1 MNQNRPLPG
10 TDANGKEMARKPHQE
25 EQTRG
30 PYQEEARR
38 PYKGEARK
46 PYQEDAFKYCTDN
59 TRAGTDNTHPP
70 PPLNTTKPP
79 YSRRP
84 SDPVHAPHRDAY
96 TAQHNEALRMAL
108 GSILSPVSERFLLK
122 EFDIVL
128 LKEFDIVLKEL
139 AIVLLKV
146 FDIVLSTELGCQS
159 PVKRPFTPSST
170 SHPASGTASPAFFH
184 ALPFTGTGPHSATST
199 GPTTGAQTPSDAMH
213 GSPHPQQHAH
223 THHLYPHWPGS
234 YHHPHPPEPRQYHS
248 DPQHPYH
255 PHTPSRLGAGEE
267 GPVERGHAG
276 EAGEFRQGGHGPIH
290 DSSHP
295 PSPGEPATPPAV
307 DNLHVPAPVPVASAS
322 PHSALPSGGV
332 HPAAAHAGDG
342 SPSSGAG
349 TPRAKFL
356 DTLQGKSAWDAL
368 IHGSFS

>member
-10 TDANGKEMARKPHQE
+10 TDANGKEMGRKPYQE
-25 EQTRG
+25 EQTRRS
-30 PYQEEARR
+30 YQEGAFKPATEAPLARR
-38 PYKGEARK
+38 
-46 PYQEDAFKYCTDN
+46 
-59 TRAGTDNTHPP
+59 AGDDLHPH

-108 GSILSPVSERFLLK
+108 GSILSP
-122 EFDIVL
+122 
-128 LKEFDIVLKEL
+128 
-139 AIVLLKV
+139 
-146 FDIVLSTELGCQS
+146 
-159 PVKRPFTPSST
+159 KRPFTPSST

-184 ALPFTGTGPHSATST
+184 ALPFTGVHSSSSPHSAS
-199 GPTTGAQTPSDAMH
+199 TTGAQTPSDSMNAPAQGQQAH
-213 GSPHPQQHAH
+213 GPNQQGHGPPHLAPHL
-223 THHLYPHWPGS
+223 LYPHWPGS

-248 DPQHPYH
+248 DPHHPYH

-267 GPVERGHAG
+267 GPVERGHSD
-276 EAGEFRQGGHGPIH
+276 ETGEFRQGGRGPIH

-307 DNLHVPAPVPVASAS
+307 DNLHAPAPVPVASAS

>member
-25 EQTRG
+25 EQTRRS
-30 PYQEEARR
+30 YQEEARR

-59 TRAGTDNTHPP
+59 TRAGTDNTH

-108 GSILSPVSERFLLK
+108 GSILSP
-122 EFDIVL
+122 
-128 LKEFDIVLKEL
+128 
-139 AIVLLKV
+139 
-146 FDIVLSTELGCQS
+146 
-159 PVKRPFTPSST
+159 KRPFTPSST

-184 ALPFTGTGPHSATST
+184 ALPFTGTASGPHSATST
-199 GPTTGAQTPSDAMH
+199 GPTTGAQSPSDAMN

-248 DPQHPYH
+248 DPHHPYH

-307 DNLHVPAPVPVASAS
+307 DNLHAPAPVPAASAS
-322 PHSALPSGGV
+322 PHAALPSGGV

>member
-1 MNQNRPLPG
+1 MPTMNQNRPLHG
-10 TDANGKEMARKPHQE
+10 TDANGKEQSRVV
-25 EQTRG
+25 
-30 PYQEEARR
+30 
-38 PYKGEARK
+38 RK
-46 PYQEDAFKYCTDN
+46 PYQEDAFKGGADSMRSGSDDLRPGANNSYP
-59 TRAGTDNTHPP
+59 H

-108 GSILSPVSERFLLK
+108 GSILSP
-122 EFDIVL
+122 
-128 LKEFDIVLKEL
+128 
-139 AIVLLKV
+139 
-146 FDIVLSTELGCQS
+146 
-159 PVKRPFTPSST
+159 KRPFTPSST

-184 ALPFTGTGPHSATST
+184 ALPFTGTGPST
-199 GPTTGAQTPSDAMH
+199 GPNTGAQTPSDAMN
-213 GSPHPQQHAH
+213 GSTHPQQHAH

-248 DPQHPYH
+248 DPHHPYH

-267 GPVERGHAG
+267 GPAERAHA
-276 EAGEFRQGGHGPIH
+276 AHADDLH
-290 DSSHP
+290 DPSHP
-295 PSPGEPATPPAV
+295 PSPGELATLPAV
-307 DNLHVPAPVPVASAS
+307 DNLHAPAPVAVASAS
-322 PHSALPSGGV
+322 PHSVPSGGA
-332 HPAAAHAGDG
+332 HPAHAGDG